1 MWTVRLEQLA
11 RGTTFLTQHRHNT
24 WLQHGSSTLRLL
36 CGVSRNSSR
45 DCSVMAIRREDGGQ
59 WERRAPLSPAH
70 VKKIVRKG
78 VKVLVQPSNRRAYPM
93 QEYEKA
99 GAVITEDL
107 SEACLI
113 MGVKQV
119 PISGL
124 LPEKTYA
131 FFSHTIKA
139 QEANMAMLDTILD
152 RNIRLIDYERMEDAR
167 GRRVVAFGKFAGVSG
182 MINILHGMGLRFLA
196 LGHHTPFMHIAQS
209 HNYRNSEMARQ
220 AVRDCGYEIALGLM
234 PQSIGP
240 LTFVFTGSGNVS
252 QGAQE
257 IFNELP
263 HEYIH
268 PEDLKEVCETGDTS
282 RCYATV
288 LSRKHHLKNKD
299 TGVFSA
305 EEYDTHP
312 ERYIS
317 TFAQEYAPY
326 VSCLVNGIYWPP
338 NAPRLLTFSDLQ
350 HLLSPDM
357 APKHVPEGP
366 GMPRLPHRLV
376 AVCDI
381 SADPGG
387 SLEFMTECTSI
398 DVPFILYDAEHHIL
412 RPRTSSLI
420 TPYGRPATLAD
431 QDSSEYMSRRLR
443 TNRGGPPTCF
453 AGDGVLVC
461 SIDNFPAQL
470 PREATD
476 YFGNLLIPY
485 LWQMLKSRADVPFE
499 EQEKL
504 FSPTVSGAVIAS
516 NGRLTPRF
524 EYISELRA
532 QKQKKQAKA

>member
-1 MWTVRLEQLA
+1 MDVFRKRPVPEFLQQNKAHRGDNSTWCTCGTHSWYYSCAMWAVHLEQLA
-11 RGTTFLTQHRHNT
+11 KTTTSLTRHHRT
-24 WLQHGSSTLRLL
+24 WLQHGGTTLRML
-36 CGVSRNSSR
+36 CGGSRQNSSDR
-45 DCSVMAIRREDGGQ
+45 SVMAIRRED
-59 WERRAPLSPAH
+59 
-70 VKKIVRKG
+70 
-78 VKVLVQPSNRRAYPM
+78 
-93 QEYEKA
+93 
-99 GAVITEDL
+99 
-107 SEACLI
+107 
-113 MGVKQV
+113 
-119 PISGL
+119 
-124 LPEKTYA
+124 
-131 FFSHTIKA
+131 
-139 QEANMAMLDTILD
+139 
-152 RNIRLIDYERMEDAR
+152 
-167 GRRVVAFGKFAGVSG
+167 
-182 MINILHGMGLRFLA
+182 
-196 LGHHTPFMHIAQS
+196 
-209 HNYRNSEMARQ
+209 
-220 AVRDCGYEIALGLM
+220 
-234 PQSIGP
+234 
-240 LTFVFTGSGNVS
+240 
-252 QGAQE
+252 GAQE

-263 HEYIH
+263 HEYVH
-268 PEDLKEVCETGDTS
+268 PKDLKEVCETGDTS

-305 EEYDTHP
+305 EEYDSHP

-350 HLLSPDM
+350 NLLSPDM

-398 DVPFILYDAEHHIL
+398 DVPFILYDAEHHVL
-412 RPRTSSLI
+412 RPRTSS
-420 TPYGRPATLAD
+420 
-431 QDSSEYMSRRLR
+431 
-443 TNRGGPPTCF
+443 F

-485 LWQMLKSRADVPFE
+485 VWQMLKSRADVPFE
-499 EQEKL
+499 EQEGL
-504 FSPTVSGAVIAS
+504 FSPTVSGAIITS

-524 EYISELRA
+524 EYIAELRA
-532 QKQKKQAKA
+532 QKQKQKEQAKA

>member
-1 MWTVRLEQLA
+1 MWAVHLEQLA
-11 RGTTFLTQHRHNT
+11 KTTTSLTRHHRT
-24 WLQHGSSTLRLL
+24 WLQHGGTTLRML
-36 CGVSRNSSR
+36 CGSSRQNSSDR
-45 DCSVMAIRREDGGQ
+45 SVMAIRREDVSGQ

-70 VKKIVRKG
+70 VKKLVRKG

-196 LGHHTPFMHIAQS
+196 LGHHTPFMHVAQS

-263 HEYIH
+263 HEYVH
-268 PEDLKEVCETGDTS
+268 PKDLKEVCETGDTS

-305 EEYDTHP
+305 EEYDSHP

-326 VSCLVNGIYWPP
+326 VSCMVNGIYWPP
-338 NAPRLLTFSDLQ
+338 NSPRLLTFSDLQ
-350 HLLSPDM
+350 NLLSPDM

-398 DVPFILYDAEHHIL
+398 DVPFILYDAEHHVL
-412 RPRTSSLI
+412 RPRTSS
-420 TPYGRPATLAD
+420 
-431 QDSSEYMSRRLR
+431 
-443 TNRGGPPTCF
+443 F

-485 LWQMLKSRADVPFE
+485 VWQMLKSRADVPFE
-499 EQEKL
+499 EQEGL
-504 FSPTVSGAVIAS
+504 FSPTVSGAIITS

-524 EYISELRA
+524 EYIAKLRA
-532 QKQKKQAKA
+532 QKQKQKEQAKA

>member
-1 MWTVRLEQLA
+1 
-11 RGTTFLTQHRHNT
+11 
-24 WLQHGSSTLRLL
+24 
-36 CGVSRNSSR
+36 
-45 DCSVMAIRREDGGQ
+45 
-59 WERRAPLSPAH
+59 
-70 VKKIVRKG
+70 
-78 VKVLVQPSNRRAYPM
+78 
-93 QEYEKA
+93 
-99 GAVITEDL
+99 
-107 SEACLI
+107 
-113 MGVKQV
+113 
-119 PISGL
+119 
-124 LPEKTYA
+124 
-131 FFSHTIKA
+131 
-139 QEANMAMLDTILD
+139 
-152 RNIRLIDYERMEDAR
+152 
-167 GRRVVAFGKFAGVSG
+167 

-196 LGHHTPFMHIAQS
+196 LGHHTPFMHVAQS

-263 HEYIH
+263 HEYVH
-268 PEDLKEVCETGDTS
+268 PKDLKEVCETGDTS

-305 EEYDTHP
+305 EEYESHP

-350 HLLSPDM
+350 NLLSPDM

-398 DVPFILYDAEHHIL
+398 DVPFILYDAEHHVL

-420 TPYGRPATLAD
+420 TPYGSSVTLAD
-431 QDSSEYMSRRLR
+431 QDSSEYLSRRLK

-485 LWQMLKSRADVPFE
+485 VWQMLKSRADVPFE
-499 EQEKL
+499 EQEGL
-504 FSPTVSGAVIAS
+504 FSPTVSGVSLHQGLNYSSDDEEQEEEEMGDAS
-516 NGRLTPRF
+516 DLSSDRLTPLTEEPPSPPQTRDTTLPQDGDNQDADMTDEPGTSAQGKF
-524 EYISELRA
+524 FLVMLGEAFGDNILFPELMSRLHRVLVEDRQA
-532 QKQKKQAKA
+532 QAEDRRLQELMSRLHRVLVEDRQAQAEDRRLLAVERRRLVEDNRNNKVI

>member
-1 MWTVRLEQLA
+1 MWAVHLEQLA
-11 RGTTFLTQHRHNT
+11 KTTTSLTRHHRT
-24 WLQHGSSTLRLL
+24 WLQHGGTTLRML
-36 CGVSRNSSR
+36 CGSSRQNSSDR
-45 DCSVMAIRREDGGQ
+45 SVMAIRREDVSGQ

-70 VKKIVRKG
+70 VKKLVRKG

-152 RNIRLIDYERMEDAR
+152 RKIRLIDYEKMTDEK
-167 GRRVVAFGKFAGVSG
+167 GKRVVKFGRFSGAPG

-196 LGHHTPFMHIAQS
+196 LGHHTPFMHVAQS

-263 HEYIH
+263 HEYVH
-268 PEDLKEVCETGDTS
+268 PKDLKEVCETGDTS

-305 EEYDTHP
+305 EEYDSHP

-326 VSCLVNGIYWPP
+326 VSCMVNGIYWPP
-338 NAPRLLTFSDLQ
+338 NSPRLLTFSDLQ
-350 HLLSPDM
+350 NLLSPDM

-398 DVPFILYDAEHHIL
+398 DVPFILYDAEHHVL

-420 TPYGRPATLAD
+420 TPYGSSVTLAD
-431 QDSSEYMSRRLR
+431 QDSSEYLSRS
-443 TNRGGPPTCF
+443 F

-485 LWQMLKSRADVPFE
+485 VWQMLKSRADVPFE
-499 EQEKL
+499 EQEGL
-504 FSPTVSGAVIAS
+504 FSPTVSGAIITS

-524 EYISELRA
+524 EYIAKLRA
-532 QKQKKQAKA
+532 QKQKQKEQAKA